1 MSRARFE
8 QEATVK
14 GRNEATLNVK
24 NHEMQVRYITPQTA
38 PRLQD
43 CFLGHVHV
51 KTLNWMSRHQSD
63 PLTISIQLKFLST
76 TIQYLQL
83 TLQNLQPFIGNFCPI
98 NVTE

>member
-1 MSRARFE
+1 MRFVPQKGNSVKQRMSRARFE

-43 CFLGHVHV
+43 CFS
-51 KTLNWMSRHQSD
+51 WACAC
-63 PLTISIQLKFLST
+63 
-76 TIQYLQL
+76 
-83 TLQNLQPFIGNFCPI
+83 QNFEL
-98 NVTE
+98 NVTSPV